1 MVGCSMRCRG
11 TVVLMVMATLF
22 AMESASAQ
30 IRIIPREKRD
40 SVNNVSS
47 LASSP
52 LRIEG
57 GSRLSFGTIAED
69 GGVWQKSVT
78 LVNESD
84 SPIVV
89 RNVSSSCSC
98 LQGELTERVV
108 RAGARCTMT
117 IKYNPKGHPGAVSQR
132 LFVYTSLDEQ
142 RPTLVIT
149 LEGKVA
155 ISANRSGDY
164 PYSRGVLLLR
174 RDGVELD
181 GSGRYRVACMNS
193 GQKPLLLEADTLL
206 SSQGVKAYTQPARLE
221 AGAEGDL
228 IIECEEPAEEQ
239 SLRLYLKGLT
249 LAPRERMIVLQ
260 KKSKE

>member
-1 MVGCSMRCRG
+1 MDGCSMRCRG
-11 TVVLMVMATLF
+11 LVVLLVVATLF
-22 AMESASAQ
+22 SMERASAQ
-30 IRIIPREKRD
+30 IRIIPREKLD

-52 LRIEG
+52 LRVEG
-57 GSRLSFGTIAED
+57 GSKLSFGTIAED
-69 GGVWQKSVT
+69 GGIWQRSIV
-78 LVNESD
+78 LVNESS
-84 SPIVV
+84 SPIVI

-98 LQGELTERVV
+98 LRGELSERVI
-108 RAGARCTMT
+108 RAGERCNVVV
-117 IKYNPKGHPGAVSQR
+117 KYNPIGHPGNVSQR

-142 RPTLVIT
+142 RPTLVVT
-149 LEGKVA
+149 LEGKVT

-174 RDGVELD
+174 SDWVQLD

-193 GQKPLLLEADTLL
+193 GQTLLQIVADTLL
-206 SSQGVKAYTQPARLE
+206 SSKGIKAYTEPARLE

-228 IIECEEPAEEQ
+228 VIECDEPTEEK
-239 SLRLYLKGLT
+239 SRRLYLKGLT

-260 KKSKE
+260 NKE